1 MTDKYNMRYTDKILL
16 RCPNCKAEHKRR
28 PTGEYCNMTCYYARL
43 RKDADKI
50 RAISEEV
57 VINSHANEA
66 I

>member
-43 RKDADKI
+43 RKDAD

-57 VINSHANEA
+57 K
-66 I
+66 